1 MREIKFRAWWVSPN
15 YNPKGGMYF
24 VGSILNAIKQDGEP
38 EHNDWGC
45 PKQIGLMSD
54 INNSKIGLNHAN
66 ECILMQY
73 TGLKDKNGKEVYE
86 GDIVLCE
93 RDERCPHEVIWAEDN
108 GGTFFG
114 GMPGFNLSGLKRNCG
129 SGYAWSG
136 DEEVIG
142 NIYENPELLQ

>member
-1 MREIKFRAWWVSPN
+1 MRQIKFRAWDKSGDGMFANIHNGIDFDDGSHYPFNQFLNPFTDDSHDWV
-15 YNPKGGMYF
+15 
-24 VGSILNAIKQDGEP
+24 V
-38 EHNDWGC
+38 
-45 PKQIGLMSD
+45 
-54 INNSKIGLNHAN
+54 
-66 ECILMQY
+66 MQS